1 MCRSFRIVA
10 RLIFKRMKQLLTPA
24 LVYFWH
30 KTTLELYKYLV
41 LKGL

>member
-24 LVYFWH
+24 LVYFWR
-30 KTTLELYKYLV
+30 KTTLKLYKYLV